1 MPIFKKIPL
10 YVFLV
15 IAFLGALFFISQTDI
30 YIKQIGGVDSEGKVT
45 NTISTAGDGKVYA
58 TPDMAEINLSFSE
71 TAPTSKEALDK
82 VNSKIDQAMK
92 VARDSGLADADIAT
106 TGLSVYT
113 EYDYSGNTRR
123 LLGQRAT
130 QSLSL
135 KIRNID
141 RTASKAATLIDAISA
156 IENVQL
162 NGITFDIEDKSR
174 LFSQA
179 RELAY
184 EKAQQKAKEL
194 SSLAGVKLLKP
205 VSISDSTYDI
215 SPKPYFANTNELRMA
230 SGGGDATQVPGGEI
244 AVTTTLSILW
254 GIE

>member
-1 MPIFKKIPL
+1 MPIQKNTLL
-10 YVFLV
+10 Y
-15 IAFLGALFFISQTDI
+15 ITGAFVLLASLFFLSQTDI
-30 YIKQIGGVDSEGKVT
+30 YIKQIGGVDSNGKVT
-45 NTISTAGDGKVYA
+45 NTISTAGDGKIYA
-58 TPDMAEINLSFSE
+58 TPDMAEINLSFTEIDIS
-71 TAPTSKEALDK
+71 SKNALDK
-82 VNSKIDQAMK
+82 VNAKVDQAIK
-92 VARDSGLADADIAT
+92 LAKDNGLADTDIAT

-113 EYDYSGNTRR
+113 EYDYSGNSRR

-141 RTASKAATLIDAISA
+141 RTASKAATLIDAVSG

-162 NGITFDIEDKSR
+162 NGISFDIEDKSR
-174 LFSQA
+174 LYSQA

-205 VSISDSTYDI
+205 VSIADNTYEV
-215 SPKPYFANTNELRMA
+215 SQKPFYANTNELRMA
-230 SGGGDATQVPGGEI
+230 AGGGMDTQVPGGEI
-244 AVTTTLSILW
+244 AVSTSLSILW